1 MEVDIN
7 IIDELHA
14 ELEERNFKYVELSK
28 VAARKDNEIGR
39 LKEEIQVLKCRI
51 KRQDE
56 QISELSEEYTKEDK
70 TTDEV
75 GDNDDEPAID
85 DEGRVTKKYISEKI
99 KDAVNL
105 KLDKLTEIGKQ
116 IHKTV
121 DERLK
126 EFETN
131 MNSSK
136 LNLTSKTHIQS
147 SKTVA
152 YADMVKGSLSS
163 KLREQN
169 QILVHDNDKNIRKVN
184 VIIHGRVETEDDE
197 NTDDIFIKKLLH
209 DLQVQTLPKSMLR
222 IGSFSNLKK
231 RPIKLTFDLLSEK
244 QQVMRNLRNLKG
256 KNEYIGISIRDDY
269 TIEERMLLKEK
280 TQKAREA
287 NMTLPNNCDYTW
299 QVRGTPDTGIIIKR
313 ISRDTRRENA
323 PYHERKNTSTFE
335 VTPKSGP
342 DEGGTN
348 TKVSDLTTRARV
360 SGILPG
366 EGR

>member
-1 MEVDIN
+1 MEVNIN

-75 GDNDDEPAID
+75 GDNDEEPAID

-169 QILVHDNDKNIRKVN
+169 QILVHDTDKNIRKVN
-184 VIIHGRVETEDDE
+184 IIIHGRVETEDDE

-209 DLQVQTLPKSMLR
+209 DL
-222 IGSFSNLKK
+222 
-231 RPIKLTFDLLSEK
+231 
-244 QQVMRNLRNLKG
+244 
-256 KNEYIGISIRDDY
+256 
-269 TIEERMLLKEK
+269 
-280 TQKAREA
+280 
-287 NMTLPNNCDYTW
+287 
-299 QVRGTPDTGIIIKR
+299 
-313 ISRDTRRENA
+313 
-323 PYHERKNTSTFE
+323 
-335 VTPKSGP
+335 
-342 DEGGTN
+342 
-348 TKVSDLTTRARV
+348 
-360 SGILPG
+360 
-366 EGR
+366 